1 MHAAAGRFATSAN
14 VATDGQFR
22 EERSIMKKKKPSTSS
37 RRDSHRRCGHLA
49 ESGGHSLQSWT
60 IGALPIVDHLLKRM
74 KLEEFLEYYLPKEDG
89 RTKLPTA
96 RALVVLVK
104 NVLLSREPLYAVG
117 EWVARHDPEFLGLTP
132 EEALAWN
139 DDRGGRALATLFRA
153 ERPSLIL
160 SLMRFVVRAF
170 RLALDELHNDSTTVT
185 FCGIYADAAEE
196 KMRRGKKTVA
206 ITWGHNKDHRPD
218 LKQLLYIL
226 TVTSDGGVPVSFRVA
241 SGNVSDDST
250 HCDTWDLLCQLTG
263 RHDFL
268 YVADCKLATVENMNY
283 IADKDGRFVSV
294 LPRTRG
300 EDGDFRERVRNK
312 QVVWQPL
319 WNKTDDQG
327 KLLDCYSIASQPESL
342 PEGHRLWW
350 YSSTRK
356 AELDLAARSR
366 QLRRAEQQLREL
378 QQKLRSPKTRLRDEG
393 KVHELVTK
401 ILDACDVKEW
411 IHFHIEKHVQETYR
425 QSRRGRPGKDTQY
438 VKKESVRLDLD
449 YTIDEEQLARER
461 LKDGIFPL
469 VTNDINLDALEVLHA
484 YKRQPQIERR
494 FEQFKTDY
502 VVAPVFLKDVARIE
516 AFLCVYYFA
525 LLTEALLE
533 RELRQGMQRQGVTK
547 LPLYPEG
554 RDCRRPTARRL
565 FDAFEPIQRHV
576 LTRPG
581 SDPIVMITELS
592 PLQRKLL
599 RILGLP
605 EGLYL

>member
-1 MHAAAGRFATSAN
+1 M
-14 VATDGQFR
+14 
-22 EERSIMKKKKPSTSS
+22 
-37 RRDSHRRCGHLA
+37 
-49 ESGGHSLQSWT
+49 
-60 IGALPIVDHLLKRM
+60 
-74 KLEEFLEYYLPKEDG
+74 
-89 RTKLPTA
+89 
-96 RALVVLVK
+96 K

-117 EWVARHDPEFLGLTP
+117 DWVARHDPEFLGLTP

-160 SLMRFVVRAF
+160 GLMRFVVRAF

-185 FCGIYADAAEE
+185 FCGVYADAAEE

-218 LKQLLYIL
+218 FKQLLYIL

-241 SGNVSDDST
+241 NGNVTDDST
-250 HCDTWDLLCQLTG
+250 HCDTWDLLCQLAG

-268 YVADCKLATVENMNY
+268 YVADCKLATVENMDY
-283 IADKDGRFVSV
+283 IAGKHGRFVSV
-294 LPRTRG
+294 LPRTRC
-300 EDGDFRERVRNK
+300 EDKDFRERVRNK
-312 QVVWQPL
+312 EIVWQPL
-319 WNKTDDQG
+319 WKKTDDQG
-327 KLLDCYSIASQPESL
+327 KLLDCYAIASRPESL
-342 PEGHRLWW
+342 PEGYRLWW

-356 AELDLAARSR
+356 AELDLAVRGR

-378 QQKLRSPKTRLRDEG
+378 QQRLRSPKTRLRDEG
-393 KVHELVTK
+393 KVHELAAK

-411 IHFHIEKHVQETYR
+411 IHVQIKKHVQEKYR

-438 VKKESVRLDLD
+438 VKNESVHLDLD
-449 YTIDEEQLARER
+449 YTIDEEQLAKER
-461 LKDGIFPL
+461 LTDGIFPL
-469 VTNDINLDALEVLHA
+469 VTNDTNLEALEVLHA

-494 FEQFKTDY
+494 FEQLKTDY
-502 VVAPVFLKDVARIE
+502 DVAPVFLKDVARIE

-525 LLTEALLE
+525 LLTEAFLE
-533 RELRQGMQRQGVTK
+533 RELRQGMQRQGVTA
-547 LPLYPEG
+547 LPMYPED

-565 FDAFEPIQRHV
+565 FDVFEPIQRHV
-576 LTRPG
+576 ITRPG
-581 SDPIVMITELS
+581 LDPIVMITELS

-605 EGLYL
+605 EGIYQ